1 MHPTA
6 ILPYLTPFKN
16 KRDILVHEQN
26 VGDIITGILLTHDRY
41 TKEYDKI
48 VGFFI
53 GKNGIETAKN
63 VWAFVKRNVPY
74 KVEPEQ
80 QQLLK
85 SPAAIITPA
94 AGGIGKRNTSDC
106 KNMSLFIGGILAA
119 AERKGQKINW
129 CYRFSSYKFLD
140 KVPQHVFCVINPDTN
155 NETWVDAVLPT
166 FNNHKQYYYKTDK
179 KVKTMSL
186 ISLAGMGAPKKKK
199 KAAAAAPATKEQKKK
214 KRQDFFKGLKE
225 KAKKTGK
232 LIVKYNPATVVSRN
246 AFITLTALNARS
258 LATNLKK
265 VIAKDPT
272 QLFNIWSKVGGNK
285 EALIKAIETGA
296 RKKRLGAV
304 PMRAMTVNRGI
315 VNPRAYAT
323 ATMYAPAVPVR
334 YAANLVPDS
343 TNIYDDT
350 TAPELEPETDVDIDS
365 IGLVDPAT
373 QSAAAI
379 AAAAPILALIIP
391 LFKKLGISDKDV
403 TDVVKDVEDA
413 GKADAQNIAD
423 AIEKEANGIETPI
436 GNNIIKGGTPAP
448 AAGGGAAGGKL
459 PIIPIAIGAAA
470 LLFFM
475 TKKK

>member
-1 MHPTA
+1 MYPTA
-6 ILPYLTPFKN
+6 ILQYLTPFKN
-16 KRDILVHEQN
+16 KRDILLHQQD

-41 TKEYDKI
+41 AKEYDKI

-53 GKNGIETAKN
+53 GKDGVETAKN

-74 KVEPEQ
+74 KVEPEKE
-80 QQLLK
+80 QLLK

-94 AGGIGKRNTSDC
+94 TIGNKRNTSDC

-119 AERKGQKINW
+119 AQRKGQSINW

-155 NETWVDAVLPT
+155 KETWVDAVLPT

-179 KVKTMSL
+179 KPKNMALV
-186 ISLAGMGAPKKKK
+186 SLAGMGATKKK
-199 KAAAAAPATKEQKKK
+199 KAEPATKEEKKK
-214 KRQDFFKGLKE
+214 KRQSFFKKLKE

-232 LIVKYNPATVVSRN
+232 IIVKYNPATVISRN
-246 AFITLTALNARS
+246 AFITLTAINARS

-265 VIAKDPT
+265 VIAKDGT
-272 QLFNIWSKVGGNK
+272 QLFNIWGKVGGNK
-285 EALIKAIETGA
+285 DALIKAIETGA
-296 RKKRLGAV
+296 RKKRLGAI

-315 VNPRAYAT
+315 VNPKAAAT
-323 ATMYAPAVPVR
+323 ATMFSPAIPVR

-343 TNIYDDT
+343 SNIYDDT
-350 TAPELEPETDVDIDS
+350 TAPELETEPETEIDIDS
-365 IGLVDPAT
+365 IGLVDPVT

-391 LFKKLGISDKDV
+391 LFKKLGISDKDI
-403 TDVVKDVEDA
+403 TDLVKDVEEA
-413 GKADAQNIAD
+413 GNADAQNIAD
-423 AIEKEANGIETPI
+423 AIEKEANGIETQI
-436 GNNIIKGGTPAP
+436 GDKIIKGGTEAP
-448 AAGGGAAGGKL
+448 ATNVTAGGKL
-459 PIIPIAIGAAA
+459 PIIPIAISAAA
-470 LLFFM
+470 LLFFI